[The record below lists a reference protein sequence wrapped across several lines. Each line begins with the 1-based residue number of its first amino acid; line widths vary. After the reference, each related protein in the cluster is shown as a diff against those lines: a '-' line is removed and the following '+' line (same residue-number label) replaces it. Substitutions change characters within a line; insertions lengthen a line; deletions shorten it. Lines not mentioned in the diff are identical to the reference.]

1 MATSVQTYAE
11 VIEEEP
17 ASSASEESLRFSS
30 TRGTTARTA
39 KRGARA
45 EVQAPT
51 AMQAVQS
58 LRGLV
63 YKVGA
68 ATCIAFLMATIAL
81 SMDSSDE
88 APVALLFS
96 AAASAAG
103 LNVLYSN
110 NATVATAV
118 DTPGDLLNAVQAM
131 YV

>member
-110 NATVATAV
+110 NATVATI